1 MVDVS
6 ACYSEVLYRTAGK
19 GPCAGQAVGRRG
31 AFPPCSCQISKFW
44 TGQRA
49 AVVLQSPYS
58 TPTPLGAP
66 PTSSLHIPAYMQLRW
81 VGCLVA
87 LG

>member
-1 MVDVS
+1 M
-6 ACYSEVLYRTAGK
+6 
-19 GPCAGQAVGRRG
+19 
-31 AFPPCSCQISKFW
+31 
-44 TGQRA
+44 
-49 AVVLQSPYS
+49 VLQSPYS